1 MSEREKQIKDIL
13 DTLKEMLD
21 ELNSNELNELE
32 DSLVNFYGV
41 DQADEDGNIPNF
53 FRDTNTHFL
62 NHLNGIED

>member
-1 MSEREKQIKDIL
+1 MNNKEKQIQDII
-13 DTLKEMLD
+13 DALKEMLD

-62 NHLNGIED
+62 NCLNEIED

>member
-1 MSEREKQIKDIL
+1 
-13 DTLKEMLD
+13 MLD

-41 DQADEDGNIPNF
+41 DQADEDGNVPNF

-62 NHLNGIED
+62 NYFNGIED

>member
-1 MSEREKQIKDIL
+1 MSEKEKQIKDIL
-13 DTLKEMLD
+13 DALKEMLD

-62 NHLNGIED
+62 NYFKGIED

>member
-1 MSEREKQIKDIL
+1 MSEKEKQIKDIL
-13 DTLKEMLD
+13 DALKEMLD

-62 NHLNGIED
+62 NCLNEIED